1 MCAEVLKEVSKGPM
15 KKVQPLTYE
24 HDPKKIAPTI
34 ASLPAPPTS
43 ELVELTGGLSGMI
56 AIHWMKNRICTKFA
70 LCKPVANID
79 FV

>member
-1 MCAEVLKEVSKGPM
+1 MCAEVLKEVSKQPM

-43 ELVELTGGLSGMI
+43 ELVKEHLS
-56 AIHWMKNRICTKFA
+56 RF
-70 LCKPVANID
+70 
-79 FV
+79 